1 LSIVNGNY
9 ILSPYSRLLIGM
21 ESGATG
27 KVSFSNA
34 NLVMTNCFIT
44 EVGGSGSGQLT
55 LPGGANTLGAVE
67 VGGNPGSAGTFT
79 ISGGVNTLE
88 TTLSVGTSLNA
99 TGTVWLTDGQLI
111 TTNLA
116 TCIGSWGSGV
126 VTISNGFWL
135 GSATSLGLYSNA
147 VGTINLGGMATFLSK
162 LVIGNCPS
170 GGVGVVNVP
179 GILYVTNAAHNAF
192 IDVRKGQL
200 NLSGGTILV
209 DTLILTN
216 PCGLFVRSGGTLIV
230 SNLVLDP
237 NLDADGDGMPN
248 GWEQAHGLDPLDNRD
263 ANVDS
268 DGDGFSNLQEYL
280 AGTDPQDSASAF
292 RIKSILPE
300 GNDLRITWSVSTGK
314 TYNVQATTN
323 LVDGSFTN
331 LATVIVPSFPAI
343 SETNYLDAGAVT
355 NGESYFYRIR
365 LVTP

>member
-1 LSIVNGNY
+1 L
-9 ILSPYSRLLIGM
+9 P
-21 ESGATG
+21 SG
-27 KVSFSNA
+27 
-34 NLVMTNCFIT
+34 I
-44 EVGGSGSGQLT
+44 
-55 LPGGANTLGAVE
+55 NTLGSVE
-67 VGGNPGSAGTFT
+67 VGGNPGSRGTFT

-99 TGTVWLTDGQLI
+99 TGTVWMTGGQLI
-111 TTNLA
+111 ATNLT
-116 TCIGSWGSGV
+116 TCVGSWGNGV

-147 VGTINLGGMATFLSK
+147 VGTVNLNGMATFLSK
-162 LVIGNCPS
+162 LLIGNCPS
-170 GGVGVVNVP
+170 GGVGVVNVSG

-200 NLSGGTILV
+200 NLNGGVILT
-209 DTLILTN
+209 DTLIMTN

-230 SNLVLDP
+230 GTLVLDP

-248 GWEQAHGLDPLDNRD
+248 GWEQTHGLDPLDASD

-280 AGTDPQDSASAF
+280 AGTDPLNSASAF
-292 RIKSILPE
+292 RITSILPE

-314 TYNVQATTN
+314 TYTVQATTN
-323 LVDGSFTN
+323 LLGGSFTN
-331 LATVIVPSFPAI
+331 LATVIVPISPAVA
-343 SETNYLDAGAVT
+343 ETNYLDAGAVT
-355 NGESYFYRIR
+355 NGELLFYKIR